1 MAIIRRFEDIEAW
14 KVARRLSK
22 VIYQVT
28 RGGDFARDLGLRDQ
42 IRRAAVS
49 IMSNIAEGFERGGDR
64 EFRRFL
70 AVAKGSAGEVKSQ
83 LYVALDA
90 EFIAPTQ
97 FDELY
102 GLATEVG
109 RLVGGF
115 MRYLSRSTPRGPKN
129 GNRRS
134 GRKTTSDS

>member
-1 MAIIRRFEDIEAW
+1 MDKEGAMGAIRRFEDIEAW

-22 VIYQVT
+22 AIYQVT

-42 IRRAAVS
+42 VRRSAVS

-90 EFIAPTQ
+90 EFIPPAQ
-97 FDELY
+97 FDEL
-102 GLATEVG
+102 VS
-109 RLVGGF
+109 F
-115 MRYLSRSTPRGPKN
+115 QPFSCSSSSTGP
-129 GNRRS
+129 G
-134 GRKTTSDS
+134 T